1 MLVLAI
7 QTNIRAK
14 NFTILDRLAMS
25 FLIILRIDT
34 VIVTVLSRATRII
47 DKVYLKILLLM
58 YKKKLKIQKKN
69 KVLPMD
75 SLKTWFDN
83 LLLKIKGKD
92 NYLTTETIIAG
103 SAVGLV
109 VLIIIILLVL
119 PLSVKRSIPGVGGL
133 FGPDKKVFLAPS
145 PTPSPAP
152 SPTPTPIPLPRGPR
166 EYGVSNKYNPQL
178 RSFKL
183 SEFAPKIGEKQEL
196 TLKAIDTEG
205 GKIVSIEVKLITD
218 HKEKIYPMKLIYGT
232 STDGEWFATWIT
244 DDTHDYKYNIV
255 FTAINDKGQKATI
268 NPTFR

>member
-1 MLVLAI
+1 MVLDI
-7 QTNIRAK
+7 SSLAK
-14 NFTILDRLAMS
+14 NVKERL
-25 FLIILRIDT
+25 
-34 VIVTVLSRATRII
+34 
-47 DKVYLKILLLM
+47 
-58 YKKKLKIQKKN
+58 
-69 KVLPMD
+69 
-75 SLKTWFDN
+75 
-83 LLLKIKGKD
+83 KGND
-92 NYLTTETIIAG
+92 NYLTTETFTTGA
-103 SAVGLV
+103 V
-109 VLIIIILLVL
+109 VLIIIVIIVTLL
-119 PLSVKRSIPGVGGL
+119 I
-133 FGPDKKVFLAPS
+133 
-145 PTPSPAP
+145 SPASFRKPGSKISSSLTPIPSP

-166 EYGVSNKYNPQL
+166 EYGVGNKYNPQL

-218 HKEKIYPMKLIYGT
+218 HKEKIYPMKLISGT